1 MFLRTVSIILSSC
14 QYDCG
19 EFNIYI
25 SSPSTSYLPSSWFI
39 DGCKQT
45 NVYLMRETHNLHV
58 ALNWYKL
65 YIFTQE
71 IWRRAKWSLFPLY
84 LKGNVHKYILIHL
97 LALFWIELVFIY
109 LATSVK
115 SLFTC
120 YLHIEPRLIWLL
132 LWLLDINHAY
142 SPTSRRHKKQRYR
155 YHLCSLTF
163 LSILSNKS
171 NDDGN
176 MFTQKIKIRS
186 IIMYYTLK
194 HPYSQ
199 IYTIKH
205 GITLANK

>member
-1 MFLRTVSIILSSC
+1 MF
-14 QYDCG
+14 DCVYLWVRVF
-19 EFNIYI
+19 ESVVHNDR
-25 SSPSTSYLPSSWFI
+25 SYLDFL
-39 DGCKQT
+39 CK
-45 NVYLMRETHNLHV
+45 HV

-132 LWLLDINHAY
+132 LWLLDIRHVH
-142 SPTSRRHKKQRYR
+142 SPTFKKAKKQRYW
-155 YHLCSLTF
+155 YNLCSLTF
-163 LSILSNKS
+163 FNILSNNS
-171 NDDGN
+171 NGDGN

-186 IIMYYTLK
+186 IIITFDQNQFLAQT
-194 HPYSQ
+194 YS
-199 IYTIKH
+199 
-205 GITLANK
+205 NSSF